1 MAYCAIT
8 KPSLHFSAI
17 LYTGSGS
24 AQDITVGF
32 QPDLVW
38 FKNRTYADH
47 HNLVDRVRWT
57 SNTNSTHLS
66 SNQNNAAGTKDIIN
80 SFASTG
86 FNLETGDRG
95 HNSSDGDSYVSW
107 NWKAGN
113 SAGSSNTD
121 GTINT
126 TATSANTTAG
136 FSISTY
142 TGNATQGATL
152 GHGLGVKPS
161 LIIIKSTSNAE
172 AWVVGGNGL
181 DATNPFDYYLH
192 LHTQDE
198 RGQNNNR
205 FGNVLPT
212 TSVFSLGNED
222 QVNSSSKQYVAYC
235 FADIPGY
242 QKSGKYMGQGNA
254 NGQFINCGFKPALV
268 MAKRVIGGSEDW
280 NVWDNKRIGY
290 NVDGNDKLYWNLNSV
305 ESTGSTEI
313 DILSNGF
320 KWRTTNAG
328 LNGNDVHYLY
338 YAVAEEPFVANVGTN
353 GIPATAR

>member
-8 KPSLHFSAI
+8 KPSLHFNTV
-17 LYTGSGS
+17 LYTGNASTN
-24 AQDITVGF
+24 AITGVGF
-32 QPDLVW
+32 QPDFLWV
-38 FKNRTYADH
+38 KSRSRTDNHVLIDVQRGTNRI
-47 HNLVDRVRWT
+47 R
-57 SNTNSTHLS
+57 SS
-66 SNQNNAAGTKDIIN
+66 SNAAQADV
-80 SFASTG
+80 A
-86 FNLETGDRG
+86 
-95 HNSSDGDSYVSW
+95 SDGFTSLDSDGFTLNGSGGGGEFNASSATFVSW
-107 NWKAGN
+107 NWKAGG
-113 SAGSSNTD
+113 SGSSNTD

-181 DATNPFDYYLH
+181 DASSPYDYYLH

-320 KWRTTNAG
+320 KWRTTNGG